1 MSPFHRDDAPV
12 GRRRRLLGLCVLVLA
27 TGLPEAGDA
36 FRLREESGIRA
47 RWDAAPRTVGGEE
60 RSLDGGLRYS
70 IGGGSY
76 EAFRDRIR
84 WIPEQPSA
92 EEVRQAIR
100 RAFEHWTIGDPVSG
114 LPAGFHFVEDLET
127 EAVDDP
133 GEPFPQGD
141 SFGLNRGAEIDVFV
155 ETPHAGSEYGA
166 SVVLSLDPGARE
178 LTLTSGTSGYPG
190 LAIAGVDIRIN
201 PRYSWTLAGF
211 ELLLTHEI
219 GHALGLT
226 DVDSRASI
234 EGEDAPFL
242 DDDYDPSTSESA
254 RATLTNSF
262 ADRIDPLD
270 PDASELNTWHG
281 SLKTDPG
288 LDTPGVELLMESEGI
303 LDLLDAQRAGEPIL
317 QADEFAAR
325 QFLYPVVPSPASASV
340 DRRLVFLV
348 SGLAGLGA
356 GMALRVAWLRRSSHS
371 GSSRRGDPGRVEEDH
386 AQ

>member
-1 MSPFHRDDAPV
+1 MSPFRRDGSPA
-12 GRRRRLLGLCVLVLA
+12 GRRRRVLGLWVLA
-27 TGLPEAGDA
+27 LAAVLPEASSA
-36 FRLREESGIRA
+36 FRLRGEENLWA
-47 RWDAAPRTVGGEE
+47 RWDAAPRTVAEEE
-60 RSLDGGLRYS
+60 RSLAGGLRYS

-76 EAFRDRIR
+76 EAFRDGIR

-92 EEVRQAIR
+92 EEIRETIR
-100 RAFEHWTIGDPVSG
+100 RAFDHWTIDDPVTG
-114 LPAGFHFVEDLET
+114 LPAGFFFVEDLQT

-133 GEPFPQGD
+133 GELLGQGD
-141 SFGLNRGAEIDVFV
+141 SFGLNRGAEIDLFV

-166 SVVLSLDPGARE
+166 SVVLSLDPGSRE
-178 LTLTSGTSGYPG
+178 LTLTSGTAGYPG

-234 EGEDAPFL
+234 EGRDSPFL
-242 DDDYDPSTSESA
+242 DDDYEASTSERA
-254 RATLTNSF
+254 RATLTNPF

-270 PDASELNTWHG
+270 PDASELKAWHG

-303 LDLLDAQRAGEPIL
+303 LDLLDTQRAGKPIL
-317 QADEFAAR
+317 QADELAAR
-325 QFLYPVVPSPASASV
+325 QFLYPVVPSPTSSG
-340 DRRLVFLV
+340 RGLLFLA

-356 GMALRVAWLRRSSHS
+356 GMALRVAWMRL
-371 GSSRRGDPGRVEEDH
+371 SRDADSPGRGEPG
-386 AQ
+386 

>member
-1 MSPFHRDDAPV
+1 MLWA
-12 GRRRRLLGLCVLVLA
+12 LA
-27 TGLPEAGDA
+27 LALGLPEVGDA

-60 RSLDGGLRYS
+60 RSLAGGLRYS
-70 IGGGSY
+70 IGEGSY
-76 EAFRDRIR
+76 EAFRDRLR

-92 EEVRQAIR
+92 EQVRETIR
-100 RAFEHWTIGDPVSG
+100 RAFEHWTTDDPATG
-114 LPAGFHFVEDLET
+114 LPAGFRFVEDLET

-133 GEPFPQGD
+133 GEPFRQGD
-141 SFGLNRGAEIDVFV
+141 SFGLNRGAEIDLFV

-166 SVVLSLDPGARE
+166 SVVLALDPGARE

-201 PRYSWTLAGF
+201 PRYAWTLAGF

-234 EGEDAPFL
+234 EGEDSPFL
-242 DDDYDPSTSESA
+242 DDDYDPSTPESA
-254 RATLTNSF
+254 LATLTNPF

-270 PDASELNTWHG
+270 PEASELKRWHG

-288 LDTPGVELLMESEGI
+288 LDTPGVELLMETEGI
-303 LDLLDAQRAGEPIL
+303 LDLLDTHRAGEPVL

-325 QFLYPVVPSPASASV
+325 QFLYPVIPSPRSSG
-340 DRRLVFLV
+340 RGLVFLV

-356 GMALRVAWLRRSSHS
+356 GMTLRIVWIRLSEGAKDANVSKNPGLGGS
-371 GSSRRGDPGRVEEDH
+371 GGGDAVDSSRESG
-386 AQ
+386 